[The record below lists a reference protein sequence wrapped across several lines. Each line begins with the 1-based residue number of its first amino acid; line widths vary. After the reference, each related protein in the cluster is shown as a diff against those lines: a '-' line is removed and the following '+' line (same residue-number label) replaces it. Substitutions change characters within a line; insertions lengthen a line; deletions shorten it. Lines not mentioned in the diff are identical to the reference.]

1 MTGVKI
7 HIHEDSWGMRS
18 LYPAAASA
26 DVLDDLRQ
34 AAAAGIANRDPSGVG
49 FTDIYVIQPP
59 KLKFAD
65 IGLPLTTIKVA
76 LAGIMPVVSEFNAT
90 IGGAIG
96 RAERDPY
103 GSYDAEPHCFG
114 YGPDCFIK
122 IEATNDFVS
131 EIWFE
136 AQSSDPARLGALRTA
151 LLAVNSVTPVVIAD
165 YCIDAGG
172 HVGDAAF
179 LDAYFKEIS
188 G

>member
-7 HIHEDSWGMRS
+7 HIHEDNWGMRS

-26 DVLDDLRQ
+26 DVLADIRQ
-34 AAAAGIANRDPSGVG
+34 AAAAGIANRDPSGAG
-49 FTDIYVIQPP
+49 FTDIYVIKPP
-59 KLKFAD
+59 KLTFAD
-65 IGLPLTTIKVA
+65 IGLRLLPTKAA

-96 RAERDPY
+96 RTERDPY

-122 IEATNDFVS
+122 IEATNDCVS
-131 EIWFE
+131 AIWFE
-136 AQSSDPARLGALRTA
+136 APSNDPSRLDTLRAA

-165 YCIDAGG
+165 YWIDAGG
-172 HVGDAAF
+172 HVGDEAF
-179 LDAYFKEIS
+179 LDAYLKEIA